1 MIWIILLGGMVQ
13 GAFAQN
19 LEIKGMVRD
28 ARNKEILEFA
38 NVVLQTMDSSF
49 VAGTTTDMKGHFLLN
64 KIKKG
69 SYILSV
75 SSLGF
80 KTEYI
85 SLEGLSKNISL
96 GEISLNDDAVSLDG
110 VTVSASAQTSHADKK
125 VVFPSDRQMKASGNG
140 MDLLQQMMLPRVQ
153 VDLLNNEIKATG
165 NGVVQV
171 RINGVKVEQ
180 DEIKALNPSDII
192 RIEYHDNP
200 GLRYGNADI
209 VLDYIV
215 RRPDTGGS
223 FGLDMA
229 QGINSMWGEHNAW
242 GKINHKNSEWG
253 ASYRIGPRDFYGMK
267 RNNEE
272 EFHLANGTTLNRVEI
287 GEPSRARLFMHNL
300 NVNYSYQKPDKY
312 MFNATFR
319 YRNNHQPHWD
329 YQGVLMNK
337 ANPEDKVDMIDLSGS
352 AYQAPAL
359 DLYYQ
364 RDLKHNQTL
373 VFNVVGTYNQTKSTR
388 IYQESKHEQLLTDV
402 NNVVDGDKYSI
413 IGEAIYEK
421 KLTNGNRLSGGLRHN
436 QSFSDNS
443 YINGHNY
450 KTHMEQMESSVYA
463 EFKG

>member
-1 MIWIILLGGMVQ
+1 M
-13 GAFAQN
+13 
-19 LEIKGMVRD
+19 
-28 ARNKEILEFA
+28 
-38 NVVLQTMDSSF
+38 
-49 VAGTTTDMKGHFLLN
+49 
-64 KIKKG
+64 
-69 SYILSV
+69 
-75 SSLGF
+75 
-80 KTEYI
+80 
-85 SLEGLSKNISL
+85 
-96 GEISLNDDAVSLDG
+96 
-110 VTVSASAQTSHADKK
+110 
-125 VVFPSDRQMKASGNG
+125 
-140 MDLLQQMMLPRVQ
+140 
-153 VDLLNNEIKATG
+153 
-165 NGVVQV
+165 
-171 RINGVKVEQ
+171 
-180 DEIKALNPSDII
+180 
-192 RIEYHDNP
+192 
-200 GLRYGNADI
+200 
-209 VLDYIV
+209 
-215 RRPDTGGS
+215 
-223 FGLDMA
+223 
-229 QGINSMWGEHNAW
+229 
-242 GKINHKNSEWG
+242 
-253 ASYRIGPRDFYGMK
+253 
-267 RNNEE
+267 
-272 EFHLANGTTLNRVEI
+272 NRVEI

-463 EFKG
+463 EFKGKVKKLDYSLGVTVNRSSYSQRGEDADYERYTVSPG